1 MYKTVFGL
9 VAVALMAVMV
19 ASAMES
25 TPTGAQPSKPAASAY
40 ELMAKST
47 NLPVAPAYDAF

>member
-1 MYKTVFGL
+1 MHKTVFGL

-19 ASAMES
+19 ASVMKS
-25 TPTGAQPSKPAASAY
+25 TPTGAQATKPAASAL
-40 ELMAKST
+40 ELMSTST